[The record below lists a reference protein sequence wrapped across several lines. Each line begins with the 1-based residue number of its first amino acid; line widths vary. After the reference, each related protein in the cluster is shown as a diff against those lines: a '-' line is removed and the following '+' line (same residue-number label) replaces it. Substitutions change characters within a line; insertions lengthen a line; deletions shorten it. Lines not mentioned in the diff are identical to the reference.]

1 MGEPCLDACLAFMR
15 IPRFADTLFLQAAHI
30 SLVLDELAIVDE
42 RLRCVAQ
49 HLGIT
54 ATICMPANTPR
65 NYLDATRGY
74 GWLRRMQP

>member
-1 MGEPCLDACLAFMR
+1 
-15 IPRFADTLFLQAAHI
+15 
-30 SLVLDELAIVDE
+30 
-42 RLRCVAQ
+42 VAQ

>member
-1 MGEPCLDACLAFMR
+1 MRVPC
-15 IPRFADTLFLQAAHI
+15 FADPLFLQAAHI
-30 SLVLDELAIVDE
+30 SLVLDEFAIVDE